1 MAGKLTFNLADMF
14 EAVADAV
21 GERTAIVSCQRRLSY
36 SELDERATR
45 LANCWAGLG
54 IGRGDQYSTNL
65 CTASYWR
72 YHLAYCRSAK
82 PCILT
87 TGISLCGVRT
97 TPSKRPNS

>member
-54 IGRGDQYSTNL
+54 IGRGDHIGLQLYNCLLYTS
-65 CTASYWR
+65 
-72 YHLAYCRSAK
+72 
-82 PCILT
+82 
-87 TGISLCGVRT
+87 
-97 TPSKRPNS
+97 PSPRD